1 MKSREEILN
10 KINEMLEEEIKDGEE
25 CEEKRIRWE
34 REGKKEKAEYMR
46 KRVSQHIKG
55 YAVLK
60 SLLKFAKED

>member
-10 KINEMLEEEIKDGEE
+10 KINEMLEEEIKDGEA

-34 REGKKEKAEYMR
+34 SEGKKEKAEYMR
-46 KRVSQHIKG
+46 KRVREHIKG

-60 SLLKFAKED
+60 SLLKFANED

>member
-10 KINEMLEEEIKDGEE
+10 KINEMLEEEIKDGEA

-34 REGKKEKAEYMR
+34 SEGKKEKAEEMR
-46 KRVSQHIKG
+46 KRVSEHIKG

-60 SLLKFAKED
+60 SLLKFVNED